1 MILTEAKDLRRG
13 DVIPGLGLVSG
24 VWVDGRKLVAVRIHG
39 SDGPRLVKYRRSAW
53 VKLNEPVR
61 EGEQR

>member
-24 VWVDGRKLVAVRIHG
+24 VRLDPKMVAVRIHG

-53 VKLNEPVR
+53 VKLSDPVR
-61 EGEQR
+61 E